1 MLKRNVKPSE
11 DEPDLKAIETH
22 RRRTGLKY
30 FLRCKTGI
38 HGALVVRDTW
48 IFHICDRATGEP
60 VFTRWTYEP
69 VLCQLLG
76 RLIGEDDDWVKK
88 EKEKTWR
95 LFWKKLH
102 EERRSGPAVPPRPRG
117 GPVPAR
123 SEG

>member
-22 RRRTGLKY
+22 GRRTGLKY
-30 FLRCKTGI
+30 FLRCRTGVD
-38 HGALVVRDTW
+38 GSLVIRSTW
-48 IFHICDRATGEP
+48 IFHICDRATGKLI
-60 VFTRWTYEP
+60 FTRWVYEP
-69 VLCQLLG
+69 FFSDLFGLC
-76 RLIGEDDDWVKK
+76 IGEHDDWVKK

-117 GPVPAR
+117 GPVPTR
-123 SEG
+123 SKG